1 MTHSKV
7 CKQAIH
13 DEDNPIVQLR
23 KIPPLTIKIKTLNIE
38 FQSLNDNQTRMRK
51 LNLDYDILVSFYDTG
66 FPDEIGLKIELQRL
80 PLKSFIEHILP
91 PSLPPLP
98 AIFTSF
104 WVLSLACMIFSISSW
119 SCQWSSLNP
128 FPFFIKEQ

>member
-13 DEDNPIVQLR
+13 DEDNPIVKLR
-23 KIPPLTIKIKTLNIE
+23 KIPPLTITIENMNIE

-80 PLKSFIEHILP
+80 PLKSFIENILP
-91 PSLPPLP
+91 PSLLV
-98 AIFTSF
+98 IIS
-104 WVLSLACMIFSISSW
+104 WV
-119 SCQWSSLNP
+119 
-128 FPFFIKEQ
+128 

>member
-1 MTHSKV
+1 MRLLTAGLIQKV

-13 DEDNPIVQLR
+13 EEDNPIVQLR
-23 KIPPLTIKIKTLNIE
+23 KIPPLTIKTMNIE

-66 FPDEIGLKIELQRL
+66 SPDEIGLKIELQRL

-91 PSLPPLP
+91 PPLLVF
-98 AIFTSF
+98 IS
-104 WVLSLACMIFSISSW
+104 WV
-119 SCQWSSLNP
+119 
-128 FPFFIKEQ
+128 

>member
-1 MTHSKV
+1 MTHLKV

-23 KIPPLTIKIKTLNIE
+23 KIPPLTIKTMNIK
-38 FQSLNDNQTRMRK
+38 FQPLTDNQTTRMRK

-80 PLKSFIEHILP
+80 PLKSFIENILP
-91 PSLPPLP
+91 PSLLVL
-98 AIFTSF
+98 IS
-104 WVLSLACMIFSISSW
+104 WV
-119 SCQWSSLNP
+119 
-128 FPFFIKEQ
+128 

>member
-1 MTHSKV
+1 MRLFYCCTHSKV

-23 KIPPLTIKIKTLNIE
+23 KIPPLKLETMNIE

-91 PSLPPLP
+91 PSLLV
-98 AIFTSF
+98 IIS
-104 WVLSLACMIFSISSW
+104 WV
-119 SCQWSSLNP
+119 
-128 FPFFIKEQ
+128 